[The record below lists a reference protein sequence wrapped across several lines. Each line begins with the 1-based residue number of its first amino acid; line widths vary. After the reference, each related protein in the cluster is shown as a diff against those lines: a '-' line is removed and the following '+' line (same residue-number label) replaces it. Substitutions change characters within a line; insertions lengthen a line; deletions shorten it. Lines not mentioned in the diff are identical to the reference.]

1 MASAGTVHCFDH
13 ASAATHDQLVKIEHT
28 PERVSFAGGVN
39 STAASYESI
48 EVALCNLMARSV
60 VIIEGSGVVTYSQFG
75 KAVGL
80 SPAKGRQRLCIDKVA
95 EPEGASVA
103 CWRCLCADG

>member
-39 STAASYESI
+39 SRAASDESI
-48 EVALCNLMARSV
+48 EVALRNLMARSV
-60 VIIEGSGVVTYSQFG
+60 VVIGASVVVTYSQFG
-75 KAVGL
+75 KAVWL
-80 SPAKGRQRLCIDKVA
+80 NPTKERQRLCIDKVA
-95 EPEGASVA
+95 EPQGASVA
-103 CWRCLCADG
+103 CW